1 MTRFTAAAAGLILV
15 LITARAAV
23 GQGIEVESLRFEG
36 AKAFNRTELAA
47 AIETSATRCPNL
59 LYALV
64 CWAGVGEEEAF
75 LPSGAL
81 DSDPLRLK
89 VYYYERGYRNAQVS
103 VDTAHVGEDQVR
115 ITFHIREG
123 EPVRVATLAVSG
135 MPPSLK
141 QGSLPLRAGEALDM
155 VTYEA
160 TRDTLLNRLHDHGFA
175 RAEVLPGYMIPSA
188 APEQANV
195 EYQVVP
201 GTRARFGQIHVVG
214 NDETTPE
221 LVRRMLSLKEG
232 DRYDR
237 SALLRSQRN
246 LYALQIFRHAEV
258 RADLS
263 AGSDSVIPV
272 TVQVTEGDLHRVRVG
287 AGFNNVECG
296 NLEASWSSRN
306 FMGDGRRLEVRGR
319 LGNLLMGELCRQV
332 PWLTGDY
339 VAYDSLTGLV
349 SVDFTQP
356 WLLGP
361 RNSIGG
367 GLFAERRSVPG
378 VFVRSAVGGYISLGH
393 SVGRKGMLALSYRP
407 ELTLLQAE
415 GGGDLFFCVNFLAC
429 AYDELAMLR
438 DPHWLSPL
446 ALSFSMDRTD
456 AQFTPSSGFI
466 VRADAEYADRFT
478 GSDFAYTRLS
488 GEASTYVGK
497 AGGVILA
504 TRLHGGVA
512 WPHASSNA
520 GVRVNPL
527 KRFFAGGANS
537 VRGFDQYR
545 LGPTVL
551 GISAVPY
558 LVNGEQTEYQGPGC
572 TPASVNDGTCVLQHL
587 PNGVIDVR
595 PAGGEVLLEGSM
607 ELRFPLPVLRGKLR
621 GAVFLDAGQVWATAA
636 DVDLAT
642 IVATPGVGLRY
653 YSPIGPI
660 RIDAGYNTRGPVS
673 LPVLTTRVESCMLD
687 QPGCQKVNGDQ
698 QIWTLRNTDD
708 VVLLDHMVTYGT
720 YTGDPVAAFFRR
732 VRLHFSIGQAF

>member
-1 MTRFTAAAAGLILV
+1 MRRLAAATAGLLV
-15 LITARAAV
+15 ALSAAAPAA
-23 GQGIEVESLRFEG
+23 GQGLEVETLRFAG
-36 AKAFNRTELAA
+36 ARSFTRTELAA

-75 LPSGAL
+75 LPAGAL
-81 DSDPLRLK
+81 ETDPLRLK
-89 VYYYERGYRNAQVS
+89 VYYYERGFRQAQIT
-103 VDTAHVGEDQVR
+103 VDTARAGDEAVR
-115 ITFHIREG
+115 VTFHIQEG
-123 EPVRVATLAVSG
+123 EPVRVAELTVSG
-135 MPPSLK
+135 LPSSLK
-141 QGSLPLRAGEALDM
+141 RRSLPLRRGDPFDM
-155 VTYEA
+155 VMYEA
-160 TRDTLLNRLHDHGFA
+160 TRDTLLNRLRNHGYA

-188 APEQANV
+188 EPQKAYVQFEII
-195 EYQVVP
+195 P
-201 GTRARFGQIHVVG
+201 GTLARFGAIQVMG
-214 NDETTPE
+214 NEEAAPR
-221 LVRRMLSLKEG
+221 LVERMLSFGEG

-246 LYALQIFRHAEV
+246 LYGLQIFRHAEV
-258 RADLS
+258 RADLD

-272 TVQVTEGDLHRVRVG
+272 TIQVSEGNMRRVRVG

-319 LGNLLMGELCRQV
+319 LGNVLMGELCQQF
-332 PWLTGDY
+332 PWLAGDY

-378 VFVRSAVGGYISLGH
+378 VFVRSAVGGYVSLGH
-393 SVGRKGMLALSYRP
+393 SLGGNGTLSLSYRP
-407 ELTLLQAE
+407 ELTLIRAE

-438 DPHWLSPL
+438 EPHWLSPL
-446 ALSFSMDRTD
+446 ALSFALDRSD
-456 AQFTPSSGFI
+456 APFTPSSGYI
-466 VRADAEYADRFT
+466 IRADAEYADRFT

-488 GEASTYVGK
+488 GEGSTYVGK
-497 AGGVILA
+497 PGGVILA

-512 WPHASSNA
+512 WPHASSDA
-520 GVRVNPL
+520 GVRVNPQ

-551 GISAVPY
+551 GIAAVPY
-558 LVNGEQTEYQGPGC
+558 LVSADTTDYRGAGC
-572 TPASVNDGTCVLQHL
+572 TPESVNDGTCKLTEL

-595 PAGGEVLLEGSM
+595 PAGGEVLLEGSV
-607 ELRFPLPVLRGKLR
+607 ELRFPLPLFRGKLR
-621 GAVFLDAGQVWATAA
+621 GAAFLDAGQVWATVS
-636 DVDLAT
+636 DVDLRT
-642 IVATPGVGLRY
+642 IVATPGIGLRY

-660 RIDAGYNTRGPVS
+660 RIDAGYNTRGSIS
-673 LPVLTTRVESCMLD
+673 LPVLTTRVEECMTD
-687 QPGCQKVNGDQ
+687 EPGCQKVNGQDR
-698 QIWTLRNTDD
+698 IWTVRNTDD
-708 VVLLDHMVTYGT
+708 VVLLDHTVPYGT
-720 YTGDPVAAFFRR
+720 DPSDPVAAFFRR
-732 VRLHFSIGQAF
+732 IRLHFSIGQAF